1 MASAVVLRNSLLLSC
16 YKHTHTLKKKFNK
29 EGISSVGASVIF
41 ELYILKAYFPLQPL
55 SVPVSFYRKTYTNT
69 EKIQTASVQCE
80 LIIY

>member
-16 YKHTHTLKKKFNK
+16 YKHTHTLKKINK